1 MTVIGEAEVEIRP
14 KTSGFEKEAESKIG
28 GTIKRL
34 GALAAGAF
42 VGAQAGSLVKSAVG
56 EASDLQETVS
66 KTRNVFGPASKAVED
81 WSKGAAKAFGL
92 SQQAALGAVSQYGDM
107 FVQLGFTQKQSAK
120 TSEALVKTAADLG
133 SFHNVDPSDVLERI
147 GGALRGEYDSLQQL
161 IPNISAARVEQ
172 EALRQTHKKSA
183 SDLTAAEKATATL
196 AIIQRDGANAAN
208 DFAETSDGLANRQ
221 RVLSATFTD
230 MKAKIGE
237 QLLPVVVKLA
247 GFAQD
252 TLLPGLARLGGFLK
266 ETLGPAFTRL
276 GEFIQDRVVPVVQ
289 SMARY
294 FRETLLPAFQSVASF
309 VVDRVVPG
317 LQKALTPVL
326 EGVRSLIEKVT
337 TKIHDNRESFQK
349 LWNGI
354 KPVIAFLAER
364 VAPVVGTVLGKA
376 FSVLGDAIGI
386 VIEVIAGLVD
396 TFAKIK
402 GWGDKVVGF
411 FTGLPARIKRASV
424 GMWDGL
430 VGGLKGAINA
440 IIDLWN
446 KVDFKVSV
454 HLPDWAGGKG
464 WTSPDIFPDIPKL
477 AMGGNVRRGQPVIVG
492 DGGRPELFVPD
503 QDGHVY
509 PQVPAGVTV
518 YQTNYQAD
526 AHEINRGLAR
536 ELNLALAGF

>member
-14 KTSGFEKEAESKIG
+14 KTSGFEKEAEAKIG

-34 GALAAGAF
+34 GAIAAGAL
-42 VGAQAGSLVKSAVG
+42 VGAQVGGFLKSAVG

-66 KTRNVFGPASKAVED
+66 KTQNVFGPAGRSVQE

-92 SQQAALGAVSQYGDM
+92 SQQAALGAAAQYGDM
-107 FVQLGFTQKQSAK
+107 FIQLGFTQKQSAK

-172 EALRQTHKKSA
+172 EALAATHKKSA
-183 SDLTAAEKATATL
+183 KDLTAAEKATATL

-221 RVLSATFTD
+221 RVLGATFTD
-230 MKAKIGE
+230 LKAKIGA

-247 GFAQD
+247 AFAQD
-252 TLLPGLARLGGFLK
+252 TLLPGLTRLGGFLQDK
-266 ETLGPAFTRL
+266 LGPAFTRL
-276 GEFIQDRVVPVVQ
+276 GEFVRERVLPVVE

-317 LQKALTPVL
+317 LQKALIPVL
-326 EGVRSLIEKVT
+326 EGVRSYVEKVT
-337 TKIHDNRESFQK
+337 GKIHDNRESFQK
-349 LWNGI
+349 LWDGL

-364 VAPVVGTVLGKA
+364 VAPVVGTVVGKA
-376 FSVLGDAIGI
+376 FKVLGTAIGV
-386 VIEVIAGLVD
+386 VIEVIAALID
-396 TFAKIK
+396 TSAKIK
-402 GWGDKVVGF
+402 GWVDRIAGF
-411 FTGLPARIKRASV
+411 FTGLPGRIKRATA

-430 VGGLKGAINA
+430 VDGLKGAINA

-446 KVDFKVSV
+446 KVDFRIEFK
-454 HLPDWAGGKG
+454 LPGWAGGKG
-464 WTSPDIFPDIPKL
+464 FTSPDIFPDIKKL
-477 AMGGNVRRGQPVIVG
+477 ARGGSVRAGEPVIVG

-503 QDGHVY
+503 QSGYVH
-509 PQVPAGVTV
+509 PQVPGGVTV